1 MGDGRYYTT
10 EQFFNIIFFTILIIF
25 IVISLMVCLYKSSKN
40 NKSLIFTQLSLGLS
54 IVCRFI
60 EEIAYKQNTM
70 EFFSFMSD
78 IFLWTYI
85 ITYLILITFLFAKKN
100 LDKFSAV
107 TTILLFGLP
116 VVLQLSG
123 KNELEKLIYI
133 LFNINFS
140 VISTRFMPY
149 RISSSIFGSVKDFIL
164 DYVFITD
171 ENGYIIYKNTRVM
184 NSNIF
189 NKTNIFD
196 VENIQKIFRAE
207 VTTRIAY
214 DKAFI
219 KYVGSRE
226 MKIYFQYNK
235 KELLKADEIV
245 GYIITFIDITELIN
259 MLDELKIKQNQT
271 ARANNK
277 LTKYKDIVYE
287 MEKEKEINNLLSE
300 IANNQYKSMR
310 KLKTNIDELSRNVD
324 DDFYNNIVDII
335 QHAKDDLQD
344 VRSAVTAYMNYY
356 E

>member
-60 EEIAYKQNTM
+60 EEIAYKKSTI
-70 EFFSFMSD
+70 EFFNIMSD
-78 IFLWTYI
+78 IFLWIYI
-85 ITYLILITFLFAKKN
+85 ITYLILLTHLYAKKN
-100 LDKFSAV
+100 LDKFSIV
-107 TTILLFGLP
+107 TTIFLFGLP

-123 KNELEKLIYI
+123 SESEKFIYI

-140 VISTRFMPY
+140 VISTRLMPY
-149 RISSSIFGSVKDFIL
+149 RISSSIFGAVKDFIL

-189 NKTNIFD
+189 NRTNIFD
-196 VENIQKIFRAE
+196 VENIQNIFSDE

-214 DKAFI
+214 DKSFI

-235 KELLKADEIV
+235 KELLKDNQIV

-271 ARANNK
+271 TRANNK

-310 KLKTNIDELSRNVD
+310 KLKTNIDELSKNVD
-324 DDFYNNIVDII
+324 DDFDKNIVDII